1 MSGTLDDWQYD
12 SFVTRS
18 DDKAI
23 DPAQGS
29 WFQRYLLPGLA
40 FKAVVIGGGY
50 ATGRELAEFFM
61 PSGPQGGLLAI
72 VLAMVIWSVV
82 CAATFC
88 LALTTAS
95 SDYRTFFK
103 HLLGPFWVIFEAAYI
118 LFMILILAVFGAA
131 AGTIGAAVLGW
142 PPLVGTL
149 CLIVCIV
156 LVSAY
161 GNVAV
166 ERLFKWVS
174 IFLYG
179 VYAIF
184 VALSLSAFD
193 DRIVAIL
200 KTPVPTSGWFVGG
213 LTYASYNVVGAVI
226 ILPVLRH
233 LRSNKD
239 ALIAG
244 VLAGPL
250 AMIPALFFFVC
261 MIAFYPQIGREA
273 LPSDFLLRRLN
284 FPLFHVLFQL
294 MIFLALLESS
304 TGFVHAINER
314 MARAYAAR
322 RGLILPTAARI
333 AVTGTLLIGSIF
345 LASHFGLVT
354 LIARGYR
361 ALAYTFLV
369 VFVFPLMTIGL
380 RQLWKTRISGV
391 AWNIGR
397 RSTN

>member
-1 MSGTLDDWQYD
+1 VNDQ
-12 SFVTRS
+12 RS
-18 DDKAI
+18 A
-23 DPAQGS
+23 AVGRGS

-50 ATGRELAEFFM
+50 ATGRELAEFFL
-61 PSGPQGGLLAI
+61 PSGPQGGLLAML
-72 VLAMVIWSVV
+72 LAMLIWSAV

-88 LALTTAS
+88 LARVTAS
-95 SDYRTFFK
+95 RDYRTFFK
-103 HLLGPFWVIFEAAYI
+103 NLLGPFWVIFEAAYL

-131 AGTIGAAVLGW
+131 AGAIGAAVMGW
-142 PPLVGTL
+142 PPLAGTL
-149 CLIVCIV
+149 CLIAGIIV
-156 LVSAY
+156 FSAY
-161 GNVAV
+161 GNASV

-184 VALSLSAFD
+184 AGLSLFAFG
-193 DRIVAIL
+193 DRILTNVSIAA
-200 KTPVPTSGWFVGG
+200 PMDGWAAGG

-239 ALIAG
+239 ALVAG

-250 AMIPALFFFVC
+250 AMVPALLFFIC
-261 MIAFYPQIGREA
+261 MIAYYPQIAGET

-284 FPLFHVLFQL
+284 VPAFRFLFQL
-294 MIFLALLESS
+294 MIFMALLESS

-314 MARAYAAR
+314 VALAYSAR
-322 RGLILPTAARI
+322 RGRNLPV
-333 AVTGTLLIGSIF
+333 AVRVSITGALLIGSIF
-345 LASHFGLVT
+345 LATRFGLAT

-361 ALAYTFLV
+361 ALAYIFLV
-369 VFVFPLMTIGL
+369 VFVLPVVTLGL
-380 RQLWKTRISGV
+380 RQIWKTRALGF
-391 AWNIGR
+391 A
-397 RSTN
+397 